1 MVINIRLVMYMLNK
15 SEFGRVGEQISC
27 KYLVDNNYKI
37 LDKNFYYKGGEIDI
51 IAFDI
56 EKNEVVFF
64 EVKTRSNKKYG
75 YPYEAVNS
83 RKIDNIRKGIK
94 YYLFRK
100 RWQNK
105 YIRADILELYYKENK
120 FYINHIKQ
128 II

>member
-1 MVINIRLVMYMLNK
+1 MNK
-15 SEFGRVGEQISC
+15 SEFGKIGEHISC
-27 KYLVDNNYKI
+27 KYLLKNNYII
-37 LDKNFYYKGGEIDI
+37 LDRNFYYNGGEIDI

-56 EKNEVVFF
+56 EKNEIVFI

-75 YPYEAVNS
+75 LPYEAVDS
-83 RKIDNIRKGIK
+83 RKMTNIRKGMK

-100 RWQNK
+100 KWENK
-105 YIRADILELYYKENK
+105 FIRADIIELYYKKNK